1 MKVLFEWARRQVWW
15 RLPGE
20 RTVWD
25 DMFRG
30 HARVDVLSHE
40 RPRLRT
46 GLLDNWTLQSL
57 AMCPAGGR
65 LVVRQEPSAVVLTV
79 LHPKY
84 LEQNS
89 RNRVEIRVDGNGDP
103 FLYFELILFDAQA
116 YPGFG
121 AVAFYRAAQAA
132 QRVGLT
138 RIELLAAGGKGYK
151 YSWTR
156 PFNGYHSWARFGF
169 DAPLWP
175 TTLQKCAQVPHL
187 ANCRTLLDIIAVDP
201 GWWKDNGDG
210 CDMVFDLRQ
219 GSRSW
224 HTLLTYLKER
234 GLK

>member
-1 MKVLFEWARRQVWW
+1 MVALAGGADSLGRYVPR
-15 RLPGE
+15 
-20 RTVWD
+20 
-25 DMFRG
+25 
-30 HARVDVLSHE
+30 S
-40 RPRLRT
+40 RPRGRFKPRT
-46 GLLDNWTLQSL
+46 PKAENGVTGQLDPAVLGNVPSGRE
-57 AMCPAGGR
+57 AGGPAR
-65 LVVRQEPSAVVLTV
+65 TYAVVLTV

-89 RNRVEIRVDGNGDP
+89 RNRVEIRVDGSGDP

-138 RIELLAAGGKGYK
+138 RIELLAAGGQGYK

-201 GWWKDNGDG
+201 GWWKANGDG
-210 CDMVFDLRQ
+210 CDMAFDLRQ
-219 GSRSW
+219 GSRSR